1 MNSFIALRM
10 ILSLF
15 SNRPS
20 VCGLSIK
27 IEVGQEGLWSRSPA
41 TEENGQSLVN
51 GLFGG
56 AVSLARSRRSSSA
69 NVPRRLVF
77 PEDKQT
83 LAVSFPPELHT
94 PLPIR
99 HYDKNVTPIV

>member
-1 MNSFIALRM
+1 M
-10 ILSLF
+10 ILNLF
-15 SNRPS
+15 NYRPS
-20 VCGLSIK
+20 VCGLSFK

-56 AVSLARSRRSSSA
+56 AVSLARSRRSSSSA
-69 NVPRRLVF
+69 NVPRILVF

-99 HYDKNVTPIV
+99 HHGKKATPIG

>member
-15 SNRPS
+15 NYRPS
-20 VCGLSIK
+20 VCGLSFK
-27 IEVGQEGLWSRSPA
+27 IELGQEGLWSRSPA

-56 AVSLARSRRSSSA
+56 AVSLARSSSA

-99 HYDKNVTPIV
+99 HYVKEVTPIC